1 MSYNLKDHINEW
13 VNIELSIDNTN
24 NQAEIFIN
32 GSKKDTI
39 TYDKK
44 LTKNSQS
51 KLHFGSRADRSK
63 GFRGKLENINISN
76 SKTNETISSAKYNQL
91 KGNSKKQMFNMDFKN
106 TSSSSRKVS
115 ERSKYKSSAKFNKPD
130 GETGATLVA
139 DDGKDAVNFSSG
151 DFMEI
156 DAGASMNGELLKNS
170 TFTSWVKLPPTH
182 SKSGYEPIIS
192 RENVFSFGV
201 NNGHASLFLS
211 QNNQL
216 APGANITKTDHA
228 LMVMDETF
236 AKATFGQNDS
246 IVKVNKNGSLVTNVI
261 ESDMIEYS
269 GVAKSKALKL
279 TTNDKVE
286 IDKLTYTGRDLSKF
300 SMSMWMKPDQLS
312 DNMVLFS
319 RPEMGLALKANSSG
333 KLNLEYTK
341 FTENKIQLS
350 HVANTSST
358 GSSTYKSSIVKA
370 PNTTYAFLSN
380 VNDSRMGTTTQKIYD
395 NVTFADDTVT
405 IYMKYTT
412 GSTYQPNTTGHG
424 EGGTFFH
431 TGVNGVENFPRLEFS
446 YMGAYNGGN
455 HFMYAL
461 GIDGNPEYPCEVRL
475 QFKAPSPAI
484 NTEYEIMMT
493 VSKTQLENASISNS
507 NGSARVYLD
516 GVLLDDISS
525 KINYVSTF
533 SYIGHITTSGSSKS
547 YSDLAIPRMKNA
559 TEHYGYGDAVINQ
572 LGFFDGDVPYGTMTI
587 SQPSTVIST
596 ISTLQIYDWN
606 GSSGLHSTTNGPR
619 PISSY
624 LELDGG
630 SSSNPYF
637 MINLDKF
644 YKVHGVQISAKSSYS
659 PFKNIE
665 YRVGTSTSS
674 YESFS
679 GYPTDTRYMREFNF
693 ELANAITTNKIYLG
707 FISSSDIYNLKLHSL
722 VVYGETVP
730 TEEYTLRLL
739 GHHSGTTGVISMTRI
754 KAYNGT
760 TEVPIALVKEAEPR
774 SGKNN
779 LAALTQENNTTQ
791 VQWGNPDNTTELA
804 ALVGEKI
811 VTIQS
816 TSEITRIEIE
826 WDATYTGTF
835 DVLRNG
841 TQTTNIITHPSYINI
856 TGGTWQNQMRFQFKN
871 ISGTSTYPDRF
882 ILYEVYHIANKYG
895 YGESMSIQYDRL
907 NTYWRAGPSSTDPD
921 SVVWDA
927 VGEWRVKTSGSVKAS
942 FDDPFIINE
951 VPNVTPITKFQINYT
966 GWSTDYERRS
976 NEDYGHIFRY
986 FLKGSSTGYRIAYN
1000 WKTRT
1005 WVDAD
1010 PLIEPTT
1017 MIQTGST
1024 VQTYDKDGNTFSSFT
1039 DPYYSQ

>member
-51 KLHFGSRADRSK
+51 KLHFGSKADRSK

-91 KGNSKKQMFNMDFKN
+91 KGNSKKQMFNMNFKN

-139 DDGKDAVNFSSG
+139 NEGKDAVNFSSG

-170 TFTSWVKLPPTH
+170 TFTSWVKLP
-182 SKSGYEPIIS
+182 SSSSGYEPIIS

-216 APGANITKTDHA
+216 APGANITKPERA

-246 IVKVNKNGSLVTNVI
+246 LVKVNKNGSVVNNVI

-269 GVAKSKALKL
+269 GVANSKALKL

-312 DNMVLFS
+312 DNLVLFS
-319 RPEMGLALKANSSG
+319 RPEIGLALKANSSG
-333 KLNLEYTK
+333 KLNLEYTALI
-341 FTENKIQLS
+341 ENKIQLS
-350 HVANTSST
+350 HVVNTSST
-358 GSSTYKSSIVKA
+358 GSSSYKSSVVKA
-370 PNTTYAFLSN
+370 PNTTYTFLSN

-395 NVTFADDTVT
+395 NISFADDTVT

-412 GSTYQPNTTGHG
+412 GSTYQPTGFGSSLG
-424 EGGTFFH
+424 EAGGFFH
-431 TGVNGVENFPRLEFS
+431 TGVNGNESFPRMEFH
-446 YMGAYNGGN
+446 YMGKYNSQDLY
-455 HFMYAL
+455 MYAL
-461 GIDGNPEYPCEVRL
+461 GIDGNSQHPCEVRL

-493 VSKTQLENASISNS
+493 VSKTQLDNASISNS

-516 GVLLDDISS
+516 GVLLDDDVS
-525 KINYVSTF
+525 KTNYISTF
-533 SYIGHITTSGSSKS
+533 KYTGNITTPGYTSKS

-587 SQPSTVIST
+587 SQPSTIIPT
-596 ISTLQIYDWN
+596 ISTLQIYNWN
-606 GSSGLHSTTNGPR
+606 GTNGLFSTTNGPK

-624 LELDGG
+624 IELDGG
-630 SSSNPYF
+630 GSSNPYF

-644 YKVHGVQISAKSSYS
+644 YKVHGVQIHANASYG
-659 PFKNIE
+659 PFKTIE

-679 GYPTDTRYMREFNF
+679 GYQNDYRNIREFKF
-693 ELANAITTNKIYLG
+693 DLANSIDTNKLYLG
-707 FISSSDIYNLKLHSL
+707 FISSNDIYNLMLHSL

-730 TEEYTLRLL
+730 TE
-739 GHHSGTTGVISMTRI
+739 
-754 KAYNGT
+754 
-760 TEVPIALVKEAEPR
+760 
-774 SGKNN
+774 
-779 LAALTQENNTTQ
+779 
-791 VQWGNPDNTTELA
+791 
-804 ALVGEKI
+804 
-811 VTIQS
+811 
-816 TSEITRIEIE
+816 
-826 WDATYTGTF
+826 
-835 DVLRNG
+835 
-841 TQTTNIITHPSYINI
+841 
-856 TGGTWQNQMRFQFKN
+856 
-871 ISGTSTYPDRF
+871 
-882 ILYEVYHIANKYG
+882 
-895 YGESMSIQYDRL
+895 
-907 NTYWRAGPSSTDPD
+907 
-921 SVVWDA
+921 
-927 VGEWRVKTSGSVKAS
+927 
-942 FDDPFIINE
+942 
-951 VPNVTPITKFQINYT
+951 
-966 GWSTDYERRS
+966 
-976 NEDYGHIFRY
+976 
-986 FLKGSSTGYRIAYN
+986 
-1000 WKTRT
+1000 
-1005 WVDAD
+1005 
-1010 PLIEPTT
+1010 
-1017 MIQTGST
+1017 
-1024 VQTYDKDGNTFSSFT
+1024 
-1039 DPYYSQ
+1039 